1 MNNISLIQPDPSDIY
16 DINTFNNNFQ
26 TIQDA
31 VNNIQ
36 YTCDTILQQ
45 KYSLY
50 TVSDNSFNIDS
61 LSIESGIYY
70 FNIQSGTVLGTLPD
84 NNINLN
90 NAILLVSVGTD
101 NSILQYVQIQIET
114 LQRLHEHI
122 VFQERLQDFCL
133 FQGFR
138 LKFSWF

>member
-36 YTCDTILQQ
+36 YTCDTIQQQ

-101 NSILQYVQIQIET
+101 NSILQYMFDLSGNIYQRYYNLSYSSWIEISSDIK
-114 LQRLHEHI
+114 LELIE
-122 VFQERLQDFCL
+122 E
-133 FQGFR
+133 
-138 LKFSWF
+138 